1 LEKKFLELTG
11 ERIEIPESVRD
22 REELKKFLVE
32 KMKEIYQRKEE
43 FFGKGLMRELEK
55 MITLQVLDM
64 LWRRHLHH
72 LDRLREGIYL
82 RGYAMRDPVTEFKKE
97 AYQMFE
103 TFLNEFKYG
112 ALQSLFKVE
121 LAPQEEAQPT
131 QPVGGGEE
139 AASPIGLPQNQTAA
153 GETQSV
159 PQPMAERKPRT
170 PKPRKLKDR
179 LKERGKGLN

>member
-43 FFGKGLMRELEK
+43 FFGKGLMREIEK
-55 MITLQVLDM
+55 MITLQILDL

-82 RGYAMRDPVTEFKKE
+82 RGYAMRDPITEFKKE

-103 TFLNEFKYG
+103 NFLNEFKYG
-112 ALQSLFKVE
+112 VLQSLFRVE
-121 LAPQEEAQPT
+121 FAPQEEVQTIP
-131 QPVGGGEE
+131 PHVDGLEGENLKE
-139 AASPIGLPQNQTAA
+139 SPLGVSQNIPPQM
-153 GETQSV
+153 EEKKPRV
-159 PQPMAERKPRT
+159 PQ
-170 PKPRKLKDR
+170 PRKLKDR
-179 LKERGKGLN
+179 LKNKKRNN